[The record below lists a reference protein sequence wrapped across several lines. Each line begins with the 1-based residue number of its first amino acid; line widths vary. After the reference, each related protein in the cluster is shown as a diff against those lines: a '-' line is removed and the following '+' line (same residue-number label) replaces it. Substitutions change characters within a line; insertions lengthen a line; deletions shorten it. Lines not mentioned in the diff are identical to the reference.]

1 MNLRSVLRHY
11 PQRLATGAY
20 VLHSGLEKWGGAAE
34 QAAYVHGAASGAY
47 PFLKSVPAETFLKLL
62 SVAEITTGTLL
73 LVRSCPTA
81 SPARR

>member
-1 MNLRSVLRHY
+1 MDKPLIKNSV
-11 PQRLATGAY
+11 QRPRP
-20 VLHSGLEKWGGAAE
+20 S
-34 QAAYVHGAASGAY
+34 S
-47 PFLKSVPAETFLKLL
+47 TFLKLL